1 MSEILS
7 NYSVYV
13 VAEILALMNIK
24 LKHVIDNGVAFPVDM
39 IAEKADQLVLMCK
52 KAAQLDGRKKL
63 RLSRSKDMVGVTIAY
78 MRSEF
83 GNVGLRIE
91 KMRKR
96 KRDCARMYLIKAY
109 KLEDVHRLTIDNI
122 GLLRSRNIE
131 MPSRSPGVAHARN
144 SDDVP
149 ILSPDIE
156 IVSTIGHE
164 GT

>member
-63 RLSRSKDMVGVTIAY
+63 RLSRSSAY
-78 MRSEF
+78 
-83 GNVGLRIE
+83 
-91 KMRKR
+91 
-96 KRDCARMYLIKAY
+96 D
-109 KLEDVHRLTIDNI
+109 
-122 GLLRSRNIE
+122 
-131 MPSRSPGVAHARN
+131 
-144 SDDVP
+144 
-149 ILSPDIE
+149 
-156 IVSTIGHE
+156 
-164 GT
+164 